1 MGTGRC
7 PAVALWLKAG
17 QAGNVQLVCLR
28 CRVASYSTLFS
39 VLELSP
45 EPTVKQ
51 RVSVWFRETPK
62 WPRAADKPQTLLR
75 NGSTESPG
83 PGHSVP
89 AGVHP
94 SSEMRSNVISFCSE
108 MHK

>member
-45 EPTVKQ
+45 EQYTNSETKSE
-51 RVSVWFRETPK
+51 RVVPGNSQV
-62 WPRAADKPQTLLR
+62 A
-75 NGSTESPG
+75 ESGRQASDSP
-83 PGHSVP
+83 
-89 AGVHP
+89 
-94 SSEMRSNVISFCSE
+94 EE
-108 MHK
+108 